1 MPTVTK
7 NLIIINVLVFF
18 GTLVAQRYG
27 IDLTNYLGLH
37 FFLASDFNPAQLITY
52 MFMHGGFSHI
62 FFNMFAVFMFGT
74 VLERTWGPKRFL
86 FYYIACGIGAGL
98 IQEGVQY
105 IKYIVDYSH
114 YSQVDIGTGII
125 PMGEFLNMLT
135 TVGASGAVYAILLAF
150 GMLFPNNQLFI
161 FPLPFPIKA
170 KFFVFGYALIEL
182 YAGFANNPGDNVAHF
197 AHLGGMI
204 FGFILI
210 MYWRK
215 KVETMGHIITDLKE
229 TFRRGNTFIRLIYIN
244 VGIFI
249 IGTLIS
255 VILQLFNLSAT
266 GIFDLFALPASLHRF
281 ILQPWSLLSYMF
293 MHAGFLHIL
302 FNMLWLYWFGSLFLY
317 FFSGKH
323 LRGLYVLGGI
333 CGGLFYMIAYNIF
346 PYFSQTLPFS
356 TLVGASASVLAIVAA
371 TAYREPNYRV
381 QLFLFGAVRLKYLA
395 LIVIGTDLLFITS
408 NNAGGHIAHL
418 GGALA
423 GLWFAASLSKGKDV
437 TYWINWFLDGFASLF
452 QKKTWKR
459 KPKMKVHYGSDTSR
473 EKDYDYN
480 ARKKAQSDEVDRILE
495 KLKKSGY
502 ESLTTEEKKSLF
514 DASKR

>member
-1 MPTVTK
+1 
-7 NLIIINVLVFF
+7 
-18 GTLVAQRYG
+18 
-27 IDLTNYLGLH
+27 
-37 FFLASDFNPAQLITY
+37 
-52 MFMHGGFSHI
+52 
-62 FFNMFAVFMFGT
+62 
-74 VLERTWGPKRFL
+74 
-86 FYYIACGIGAGL
+86 
-98 IQEGVQY
+98 
-105 IKYIVDYSH
+105 
-114 YSQVDIGTGII
+114 
-125 PMGEFLNMLT
+125 
-135 TVGASGAVYAILLAF
+135 
-150 GMLFPNNQLFI
+150 
-161 FPLPFPIKA
+161 
-170 KFFVFGYALIEL
+170 
-182 YAGFANNPGDNVAHF
+182 
-197 AHLGGMI
+197 
-204 FGFILI
+204 
-210 MYWRK
+210 
-215 KVETMGHIITDLKE
+215 MGHIIADLKE

-244 VGIFI
+244 VGIFV

-255 VILQLFNLSAT
+255 VVLQLFNLSAA

-281 ILQPWSLLSYMF
+281 IIQPWSLLTYMF

-323 LRGLYVLGGI
+323 LRGVYVLGGI
-333 CGGLFYMIAYNIF
+333 CGGLFYMAAYNIF
-346 PYFSQTLPFS
+346 PYFSEVLPHA

-381 QLFLFGAVRLKYLA
+381 Q
-395 LIVIGTDLLFITS
+395 LFITS

-423 GLWFAASLSKGKDV
+423 GLWFAASLSKGKDL
-437 TYWINWFLDGFASLF
+437 TSGINWFIDGFASLF